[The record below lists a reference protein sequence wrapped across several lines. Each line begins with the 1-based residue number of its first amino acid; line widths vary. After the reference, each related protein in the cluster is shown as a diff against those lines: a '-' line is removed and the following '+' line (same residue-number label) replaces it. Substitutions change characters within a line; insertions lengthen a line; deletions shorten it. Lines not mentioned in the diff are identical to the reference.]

1 MIRSDVFIE
10 LLIDLVDD
18 TFAPGFD
25 LLVDKLD
32 LAVDGTVLLFFTGLL
47 DDLEIKLVEVGVLSP
62 ASSLNLNSAAVFD
75 LKIVELASPLFIGA
89 SEPVD
94 LVLVVGDLAQ
104 ELGVCL
110 LSCQEAVDDV
120 LDVG

>member
-10 LLIDLVDD
+10 LLIDLVDY

-47 DDLEIKLVEVGVLSP
+47 DDLEIKLV
-62 ASSLNLNSAAVFD
+62 
-75 LKIVELASPLFIGA
+75 
-89 SEPVD
+89 
-94 LVLVVGDLAQ
+94 
-104 ELGVCL
+104 
-110 LSCQEAVDDV
+110 
-120 LDVG
+120 

>member
-1 MIRSDVFIE
+1 MIRSNVFIE

-32 LAVDGTVLLFFTGLL
+32 LAVDGTVLLLFTGLL

-75 LKIVELASPLFIGA
+75 LKIV
-89 SEPVD
+89 
-94 LVLVVGDLAQ
+94 
-104 ELGVCL
+104 
-110 LSCQEAVDDV
+110 
-120 LDVG
+120 